1 MLKSS
6 YEVYDYTIVTQS
18 KKGTDMSEQNS
29 KEIRSKVTEDGE
41 IEISIAT
48 VKKPTPAE
56 DEVLIRVEAAP
67 INPSDLGLLLSFAA
81 DLSSIRVSGDGDQTV
96 TSMKIHPALMNAMK
110 PRLGQSMPVGNEGAG
125 VVEDAGANAKELIG
139 KTVGLAG
146 GAMYSQYRCV
156 PASSCL
162 VMNDG
167 TSSKEAA
174 SSFVNPLTALAFIE
188 TMKMEKHSAIVHT
201 AAASNLGQ
209 MLVKICKDDN
219 IPLINIVRKTE
230 QEKILKDLGA
240 KYVCNTGDS
249 DFTENLIAALVET
262 GATLG
267 FDATGGGNNGE
278 LPGQILSAMEVAA
291 NKTAKEYSR
300 YGSDT
305 YKQVYIYGGL
315 DPSPTILKRAFGMS
329 WGLGGWLLTPMIGK
343 IGMERFQQMRKRVAA
358 EIKTTFASN
367 YAAEISLE
375 EMLQP
380 DNIKSYAKQATG
392 EKYLVS
398 PHK

>member
-219 IPLINIVRKTE
+219 IPLINIVRKPE

-249 DFTENLIAALVET
+249 DFMESLIAALVET

>member
-1 MLKSS
+1 LLKSS

-219 IPLINIVRKTE
+219 IPLINIVRKPE

-249 DFTENLIAALVET
+249 DFMESLIAALVET

-358 EIKTTFASN
+358 DIKTTFASN

>member
-1 MLKSS
+1 
-6 YEVYDYTIVTQS
+6 
-18 KKGTDMSEQNS
+18 MSDQMS
-29 KEIRSKVTEDGE
+29 KEIRSKVTSEGN
-41 IEISIAT
+41 IEISIASAE
-48 VKKPTPAE
+48 KPVPTD
-56 DEVLIRVEAAP
+56 DEVLIEVQAAP

-81 DLSSIRVSGDGDQTV
+81 DLETINVSGSGDETV
-96 TSMKIHPALMNAMK
+96 TSMKIHPALMGAMK
-110 PRLGQSMPVGNEGAG
+110 PRLDESMQVGNEGSG
-125 VVEDAGANAKELIG
+125 VIVDAGANVKDLIG

-146 GAMYSQYRCV
+146 GAMYSQYRAV

-167 TSSKEAA
+167 TTAAEAA
-174 SSFVNPLTALAFIE
+174 SSFVNPLTALGFIE
-188 TMKMEKHSAIVHT
+188 TMKMENHTAIVHT

-209 MLVKICKDDN
+209 MLVKICKDDGV
-219 IPLINIVRKTE
+219 PLVNIVRKSE
-230 QEKILKDLGA
+230 HVELLKGLGA
-240 KYVCNTGDS
+240 EYICNTS
-249 DFTENLIAALVET
+249 DDDFMESLVAALVET

-278 LPGQILSAMEVAA
+278 LPGQILAAMEIAA

-315 DPSPTILKRAFGMS
+315 DQSPTILKRSFGMS
-329 WGLGGWLLTPMIGK
+329 WGLGGWLLTPMIGR
-343 IGMERFQQMRKRVAA
+343 IGMERFQQMRERVAA
-358 EIKTTFASN
+358 EITTTFASN
-367 YAAEISLE
+367 YVQEISFE

-380 DNIKSYAKQATG
+380 EIIKSYAKQATG
-392 EKYLVS
+392 EKYLVT

>member
-1 MLKSS
+1 
-6 YEVYDYTIVTQS
+6 
-18 KKGTDMSEQNS
+18 MSESYS
-29 KEIRSKVTEDGE
+29 KEIRSKVTSEGN
-41 IEISIAT
+41 IELSIT
-48 VKKPTPAE
+48 KSEKPIPSA

-81 DLSSIRVSGDGDQTV
+81 DLSSISSSGTEEEMV
-96 TSMKIHPALMNAMK
+96 TSMKIHPALMGSMK
-110 PRLGQSMPVGNEGAG
+110 PRLDQSMQAGNEGAG
-125 VVEDAGANAKELIG
+125 IIEDAGENVKELIG

-156 PASSCL
+156 PAASCL
-162 VMNDG
+162 VMDEG
-167 TSSKEAA
+167 TSPAEAA
-174 SSFVNPLTALAFIE
+174 SSFVNPLTALSFIE
-188 TMKMEKHSAIVHT
+188 TMKMENHTALVHT

-209 MLVKICKDDN
+209 MLVKICIADE
-219 IPLINIVRKTE
+219 IPLVNIVRKSE
-230 QEKILKDLGA
+230 HVELLKNLGA
-240 KYVCNTGDS
+240 EYVCNTS
-249 DFTENLIAALVET
+249 DESFMNDLVDALVAT

-278 LPGQILSAMEVAA
+278 LPGQILSAMEIAA

-315 DPSPTILKRAFGMS
+315 DQSPTVLKRAYGMS
-329 WGLGGWLLTPMIGK
+329 WGLGGWLLTPMIGR
-343 IGMERFQQMRKRVAA
+343 IGMEKFGQMRMRVAK
-358 EIKTTFASN
+358 EIKTTFASS
-367 YAAEISLE
+367 YAEEISFE

-380 DNIKSYAKQATG
+380 ETIKSYAKQATG
-392 EKYLVS
+392 KKYLVN